1 MCIVNHPV
9 TAHPGYL
16 IDAPMQSVAAPGAL
30 FTRLLAHHRELGLTC
45 EQIMALLDLSR
56 EYHERQ
62 VAIQLEFARVSEAL
76 EIKRGRID
84 EQAVAKREQ
93 LLRRHAELFL
103 EHERLFFES
112 ARRGHEILTD
122 EQIERAELI
131 YHEEKDAMLDTLLTS
146 LNRAVGPHFEFAKVG
161 HEWDLSALGT
171 LHSLQQVPA
180 MK

>member
-122 EQIERAELI
+122 EQIERAELSTMR
-131 YHEEKDAMLDTLLTS
+131 KRMLCLTPCSLRSIGRWDPTLSSPKWDMNGIFLRWGHFTPC
-146 LNRAVGPHFEFAKVG
+146 NRF
-161 HEWDLSALGT
+161 
-171 LHSLQQVPA
+171 LQ
-180 MK
+180 